1 MAEPFLSEIRL
12 FGFDFAPRG
21 WALCDGQVLPISQQQ
36 ALYSLL
42 GDTYGGNQ
50 ATFALPDLRGRVPVG
65 SSPDYARGLSAGTE
79 SVTLQTANLPVHTH
93 SLRAS
98 SAAATAQSPE
108 AAVLAEAPAGRK
120 AYGEAENLVALSG
133 NSVGSAGESQA
144 HSNLQPTQVVS
155 FCIAIVGNYPTRS

>member
-12 FGFDFAPRG
+12 FGFDFPPRG

-42 GDTYGGNQ
+42 GDTYGGTQ
-50 ATFALPDLRGRVPVG
+50 TTFALPDLRGRVPVG
-65 SSPDYARGLSAGTE
+65 TGPGYAWGLSAGAE
-79 SVTLQTANLPVHTH
+79 SVTLQTANLPAHTH

-98 SAAATAQSPE
+98 SDEATAQSPE
-108 AAVLAEAPAGRK
+108 AAVLAAAPTGRK
-120 AYGEAENLVALSG
+120 AYGEAENLVALSE
-133 NSVGSAGESQA
+133 NSVGNAGGGQG